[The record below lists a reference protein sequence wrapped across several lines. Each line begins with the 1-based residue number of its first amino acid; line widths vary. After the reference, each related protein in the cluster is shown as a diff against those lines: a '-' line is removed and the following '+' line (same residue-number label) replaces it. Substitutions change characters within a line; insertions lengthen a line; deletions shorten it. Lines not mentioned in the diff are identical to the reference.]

1 MFYAGSLKKGLSLV
15 EVMIVLAI
23 MAVFALAVGPRMVS
37 YLGNAKI
44 KTTEANLRNVKQAIV
59 AYYGDVGSYPET
71 LSDLM
76 RKPLD
81 DNMARKW
88 QGPYLEAKN
97 DDYSPVDGWDNDLV
111 YSRGESGSGKPYE
124 LYSYGPNGQEG
135 PQEERIYA

>member
-23 MAVFALAVGPRMVS
+23 MAVFALAVGPQMVS
-37 YLGNAKI
+37 YLGSAKI

-81 DNMARKW
+81 DKMARKW
-88 QGPYLEAKN
+88 QGPYLQAKN